1 LDRVKVA
8 LFDTL
13 GAAIDGALF
22 LDLFAGTGGVGI
34 EALSRGAHH
43 ATFVE
48 NSPRAA
54 RVLRDNLART
64 GFTDR
69 ARVVV
74 GDVFRIL
81 NAEEAANYDFV
92 FLAPPQ
98 YQNIAPLVLVAID
111 GTPGLKPDITVIVQQ
126 DPKEPKADTLS
137 RLELFDERR
146 YGTTVLLYYRVKPG

>member
-1 LDRVKVA
+1 
-8 LFDTL
+8 
-13 GAAIDGALF
+13 

-34 EALSRGAHH
+34 EALSRGACH

-54 RVLRDNLART
+54 QVLRDNLGLT

-69 ARVVV
+69 AKVIV

-81 NAEEAANYDFV
+81 KTEDIANYDIV

-98 YQNIAPLVLVAID
+98 YQKIAPPVLATID
-111 GTPGLKPDITVIVQQ
+111 SMHGINPGVTVIVQQ
-126 DPKEPKADTLS
+126 DPKEPRADTLS

-146 YGTTVLLYYRVKPG
+146 YGTTVLLYYRVKQG